1 MLVISRKCDQEV
13 VIGGRIRLRVL
24 SVRGNRV
31 QLGIDAPLDVE
42 VHRAENFAHVEA
54 APAGRPRIESETI
67 GIPA

>member
-13 VIGGRIRLRVL
+13 LIGGRIRLRIL

-31 QLGIDAPLDVE
+31 QLGIDAPLEVP
-42 VHRAENFAHVEA
+42 VHRAENFAHIEA
-54 APAGRPRIESETI
+54 APAGRTGIEPEPV